1 MNRIDLQF
9 LLLATIL
16 LIIGV
21 VMGIYMGAT
30 GEFQYSPVHAHINL
44 VGWASLAL
52 FGLVYRAYPELA
64 TRKLARVHLLL
75 SASSAV
81 LLPVGIAL
89 AVLRQMEVLAI
100 VSAMLWLAGTI
111 VFLLQLLSLTGQ
123 KGAAGIA
130 TPAE

>member
-9 LLLATIL
+9 LLLATVL

-52 FGLVYRAYPELA
+52 FGLVYRAYPELGA
-64 TRKLARVHLLL
+64 RKLARVHLLL
-75 SASSAV
+75 AGSSAV
-81 LLPVGIAL
+81 LLPIGIAL
-89 AVLRQMEVLAI
+89 AVLQQAEVLAI
-100 VSAMLWLAGTI
+100 VSAMLWLGGTI
-111 VFLLQLLSLTGQ
+111 VFLVQLLSLRGSR
-123 KGAAGIA
+123 ARDSAPVA
-130 TPAE
+130 TE